1 MRGARGASGPGGTC
15 RRGGPCCSAGV
26 TGGAASGCASVGS
39 VSASESVCSWA
50 VSGAGGCCSSHC
62 NKQVNSKNNVIKK
75 IFRTDQTLKILSRNV
90 FWTSEISL

>member
-62 NKQVNSKNNVIKK
+62 NKQVNSEKNFQDRSNVKNIVEE
-75 IFRTDQTLKILSRNV
+75 RLLDQRNIIV
-90 FWTSEISL
+90 MET